1 MKKKLAAFSFAA
13 LAGAVMLTAAYATGE
28 APAFKQDYSVALDAG
43 ARAET
48 EALAAAYQAPLWK
61 AEYLSRG
68 VSAVPSNDGV
78 LVSWRFLGTDS
89 ADIRFNVYK
98 GKKKL
103 NAEPLF
109 ETNFFDNGAVKK
121 ATYTVVPVVAGAE
134 DKAAAESA
142 SIGKKAQDYVLSFPV
157 KQYKGKE
164 YTIYDA
170 SVGDLDGDG
179 EYEII
184 VRRNPLDMELASR
197 TCYPL
202 IEAYRLDGTHLW
214 TIDVGPNE
222 ICDIDINFLVYDFDG
237 DGKAEM
243 VMRSFEGT
251 VDGTGAVIGDVDG
264 DGITNYEFS
273 IAKFKDRQYLSKGP
287 EFLSVYDGMTGKEVA
302 RTPLLPARDPLQP
315 WGNFPEGDNRNLK
328 RASHYLLA
336 AASLGGKTP
345 SIVMVRGCWNAV
357 GAAAW
362 DYDGKALSVRWLRP
376 IDPEETIDNL
386 YNAGYHSLTVVDVD
400 FDGKDEILSGAMA
413 IDDDGSILYATSA
426 DGVKLRHGDA
436 FDVAVMSKDFPGY
449 LVWACHEN
457 KNLPTNIELHDAR
470 TGQVLFGLG
479 KPKDTGRS
487 RAADIDPTHAGWE
500 VWGSTGTP
508 LQTLTGEFI
517 AGTPAE
523 LQGKQVF
530 NAPVSMNAKLYWT
543 GDLLSELFD
552 YTADGH
558 TPSIQKWNWEKKVSE
573 TIWTA
578 EGCSTN
584 NGTKGNACLIAD
596 LFGDWREEIITR
608 TTDDREIRIYATAI
622 PTKYR
627 IPTLMHDRTYRE
639 AIAWQNNHYNQPANL
654 SYYLGAEADSVPLPA
669 VYTVH
674 GGKTLVAPA
683 YASALTADGSNGAV
697 AADTSVILQT
707 VPLVLK

>member
-1 MKKKLAAFSFAA
+1 MKKILAAVSLLAAAGTFAA
-13 LAGAVMLTAAYATGE
+13 ADS
-28 APAFKQDYSVALDAG
+28 PAFKQDYQVELDA
-43 ARAET
+43 ASRSET
-48 EALAAAYQAPLWK
+48 ESLAAAYKAPLRR
-61 AEYLSRG
+61 AEYLGRG
-68 VSAVPSNDGV
+68 VSAVPSADGV

-109 ETNFFDNGAVKK
+109 ATNFFDEGKVKK
-121 ATYTVVPVVAGAE
+121 ATYTVVPVLNGVE
-134 DKAAAESA
+134 NTKEAATA
-142 SIGKKAQDYVLSFPV
+142 SVGKKTNDYLLSFPV
-157 KQYKGKE
+157 KQYKGKD

-179 EYEII
+179 EYEIV
-184 VRRNPLDMELASR
+184 VRRNPLDMEIPTR

-202 IEAYRLDGTHLW
+202 IEAYRMDGTHLW
-214 TIDVGPNE
+214 TVDVGPNE

-237 DGKAEM
+237 DGKSEM

-264 DGITNYEFS
+264 DGITDYKDS
-273 IAKFKDRQYLSKGP
+273 LVKFKDRQYLSKGP

-302 RTPLLPARDPLQP
+302 RTPMLPARDPLQP
-315 WGNFPEGDNRNLK
+315 WGNFPEGDGRNVK
-328 RASHYLLA
+328 RANHFLFA
-336 AASLGGKTP
+336 AAELGGKTP

-362 DYDGKALSVRWLRP
+362 DYDGKSLSVRWLRP
-376 IDPEETIDNL
+376 IDPVETIDNL
-386 YNAGYHSLTVVDVD
+386 YNAGYHSLAVADVD

-413 IDDDGSILYATSA
+413 IDDDGSIMYATSVN
-426 DGVKLRHGDA
+426 GVKLRHGDA
-436 FDVAVMSKDFPGY
+436 FDVAVISKDFPGY
-449 LVWACHEN
+449 LVWSCHEN

-470 TGQVLFGLG
+470 TGQVLFGLT

-487 RAADIDPTHAGWE
+487 RSADIDPTHPGWE
-500 VWGSTGTP
+500 VWGSTATP
-508 LQTLTGEFI
+508 LQTLKGEFI
-517 AGTPAE
+517 AGDPTTMSGKPA
-523 LQGKQVF
+523 F
-530 NAPVSMNAKLYWT
+530 NAPLPMNAKLYWT
-543 GDLLSELFD
+543 GDLLAELFD
-552 YTADGH
+552 YTKDGH
-558 TPSIQKWNWEKKVSE
+558 TPSIQKWNWEKKACE

-578 EGCSTN
+578 DGCSTN

-608 TTDDREIRIYATAI
+608 TADDKEIRIYATAI

-627 IPTLMHDRTYRE
+627 LPTLMHDKTYRE

-654 SYYLGAEADSVPLPA
+654 SFYLGAEADSVPLPA
-669 VYTVH
+669 VFTEH
-674 GGKTLVAPA
+674 EGKTVVAPA
-683 YASALTADGSNGAV
+683 YAASSEAGSAVKLVS
-697 AADTSVILQT
+697 
-707 VPLVLK
+707 VPLAAN

>member
-1 MKKKLAAFSFAA
+1 MTIKPFFAATAALLTLAA
-13 LAGAVMLTAAYATGE
+13 AVPEDATAS
-28 APAFKQDYSVALDAG
+28 FKQDYDVPLDTAS
-43 ARAET
+43 RAET
-48 EALAAAYQAPLWK
+48 EALAAAYMPQLERV
-61 AEYLSRG
+61 EYLTRG
-68 VSAVPSNDGV
+68 VSAVPAKDGV

-89 ADIRFNVYK
+89 ADVRFNVYK

-103 NAEPLF
+103 NETPLF
-109 ETNFFDNGAVKK
+109 ATNYFDAGKVKK
-121 ATYTVVPVVAGAE
+121 ATYTVVPVLDGAE
-134 DKAAAESA
+134 QKDAAART
-142 SIGKKAQDYVLSFPV
+142 SIAKNSKDYRSFPV
-157 KQYKGKE
+157 KQYKGKA
-164 YTIYDA
+164 YTIFDA

-179 EYEII
+179 DYEIV
-184 VRRNPLDMELASR
+184 VRRNPLDMELPSR

-202 IEAYRLDGTHLW
+202 IEAYRMDGTHLW
-214 TIDVGPNE
+214 TVDVGPNE
-222 ICDIDINFLVYDFDG
+222 ICDVDINFLVYDFDG

-302 RTPLLPARDPLQP
+302 RTPLLPERDPLQP
-315 WGNFPEGDNRNLK
+315 WGNFPEGDDRNVK

-336 AASLGGKTP
+336 AAKLGSENA

-362 DYDGKALSVRWLRP
+362 DYDGTALSVRWLRP
-376 IDPEETIDNL
+376 IDAESTLDNL
-386 YNAGYHSLTVVDVD
+386 YNAGYHSLAVADID

-413 IDDDGSILYATSA
+413 IDDNGEILYATSV
-426 DGVKLRHGDA
+426 DGTKLGHGDA

-487 RAADIDPTHAGWE
+487 RAADIDPTHPGWE

-508 LQTLTGEFI
+508 LQTLDGKMI

-523 LQGKQVF
+523 LQGKPVF

-552 YTADGH
+552 YTVDGY
-558 TPSIQKWNWEKKVSE
+558 TPSIQKWNWERQESE

-578 EGCSTN
+578 DGCSTN
-584 NGTKGNACLIAD
+584 GGTKGNPCLIAD
-596 LFGDWREEIITR
+596 IFGDWREEIITR
-608 TTDDREIRIYATAI
+608 TADDKEIRIYATTI
-622 PTKYR
+622 PTEYR

-654 SYYLGAEADSVPLPA
+654 SYYLGAEADSVPLPP

-674 GGKTLVAPA
+674 DGKKTVSPA
-683 YASALTADGSNGAV
+683 YAAGNVDTLVTA
-697 AADTSVILQT
+697 
-707 VPLVLK
+707 PLMEN

>member
-1 MKKKLAAFSFAA
+1 MTKKSFLAAVAGTALLSAATFAEDITA
-13 LAGAVMLTAAYATGE
+13 LFT
-28 APAFKQDYSVALDAG
+28 QDYRAELDPG
-43 ARAET
+43 ARAQT
-48 EALAAAYQAPLWK
+48 EALAAAYEQPLTRV
-61 AEYLSRG
+61 EYLSRG
-68 VSAVPSNDGV
+68 VSAVPANDGV
-78 LVSWRFLGTDS
+78 FVSWRFLGTDS

-109 ETNFFDNGAVKK
+109 ATNYFDAGSVKK
-121 ATYTVVPVVAGAE
+121 AVYTVVPVVNGAE
-134 DKAAAESA
+134 DKTQAATAQ
-142 SIGKKAQDYVLSFPV
+142 ITKKTKPYISFPV

-170 SVGDLDGDG
+170 SVADLDGDG
-179 EYEII
+179 TYEII
-184 VRRNPLDMELASR
+184 VRRNPLDMEIPTR

-214 TIDVGPNE
+214 TVDIGPNE

-251 VDGTGAVIGDVDG
+251 VDGTGAIIGDVDG
-264 DGITNYEFS
+264 DGVTDYKDS
-273 IAKFKDRQYLSKGP
+273 IVKFKDRQYLSKGP
-287 EFLSVYDGMTGKEVA
+287 EFISVYDGMTGKEVA

-315 WGNFPEGDNRNLK
+315 WGNFPEGDGRNVK
-328 RASHYLLA
+328 RANHYLFA
-336 AASLGGKTP
+336 AAQLGGENA

-362 DYDGKALSVRWLRP
+362 DYDGKALTVRWLRP
-376 IDPEETIDNL
+376 IEPEETINNL
-386 YNAGYHSLTVVDVD
+386 YNAGYHSLTVADVD

-413 IDDDGSILYATSA
+413 IDDDGSILYATSVN
-426 DGVKLRHGDA
+426 DVKLRHGDA
-436 FDVAVMSKDFPGY
+436 FDVAVMSKDYPGY

-470 TGQVLFGLG
+470 TGQVLFGLT

-487 RAADIDPTHAGWE
+487 RAADIDPTHPGWE

-508 LQTLTGEFI
+508 LQTLQGEMI
-517 AGTPAE
+517 AGTPGD
-523 LQGKQVF
+523 LKGKTVF
-530 NAPVSMNAKLYWT
+530 NAPVSMNSKLYWT
-543 GDLLSELFD
+543 GDLLAELFD
-552 YTADGH
+552 YTTDGH

-584 NGTKGNACLIAD
+584 CGTKGHACLIAD
-596 LFGDWREEIITR
+596 IFGDWREEVITR
-608 TTDDREIRIYATAI
+608 TEDDKEIRIYATTI
-622 PTKYR
+622 PTEYR
-627 IPTLMHDRTYRE
+627 LPTLMHDVTYRE

-674 GGKTLVAPA
+674 NGTKTVSPA
-683 YASALTADGSNGAV
+683 YANGKSKPV
-697 AADTSVILQT
+697 T
-707 VPLVLK
+707 VPLTAK

>member
-1 MKKKLAAFSFAA
+1 MKRTVVA
-13 LAGAVMLTAAYATGE
+13 LMALSALLSQALVAEDVAG
-28 APAFKQDYSVALDAG
+28 AFKQDYQVELDA
-43 ARAET
+43 ASRAET
-48 EALAAAYQAPLWK
+48 EALAAAYTAVPERV
-61 AEYLSRG
+61 EYLGRG
-68 VSAVPSNDGV
+68 VSAVPAKGGV

-89 ADIRFNVYK
+89 ADLRFNVYK

-103 NAEPLF
+103 NDAPLAV
-109 ETNFFDNGAVKK
+109 TNFFDAGAVKK
-121 ATYTVVPVVAGAE
+121 ATYTVVPVLAGAE
-134 DKAAAESA
+134 DKKAAASA
-142 SIGKKAQDYVLSFPV
+142 SITKKTKPYLSFPV
-157 KQYKGKE
+157 KQYKGKA
-164 YTIYDA
+164 YNINDV

-179 EYEII
+179 EYEIV

-202 IEAYRLDGTHLW
+202 IEAYRIDGTHLW
-214 TIDVGPNE
+214 TVDVGPNE

-315 WGNFPEGDNRNLK
+315 WGNFPEGDNRNVK
-328 RASHYLLA
+328 RASHYLFA
-336 AASLGGKTP
+336 AAKLGGENA
-345 SIVMVRGCWNAV
+345 SIVLVRGCWNAV

-362 DYDGKALSVRWLRP
+362 DYDGKQLSVRWLRP
-376 IDPEETIDNL
+376 IDPVETIDNL

-470 TGQVLFGLG
+470 TGQVLFGLT

-487 RAADIDPTHAGWE
+487 RAADIDPTHPGWE

-508 LQTLTGEFI
+508 LQTLHGEFI

-543 GDLLSELFD
+543 GDLLAELFD

-558 TPSIQKWNWEKKVSE
+558 TPSIQKWNWEKKTAE

-578 EGCSTN
+578 DGCSTN
-584 NGTKGNACLIAD
+584 GGTKGNACLIAD
-596 LFGDWREEIITR
+596 IFGDWREEVITR
-608 TTDDREIRIYATAI
+608 TEDETEIRIYATTE

-654 SYYLGAEADSVPLPA
+654 SYYLGAEADRVPLPP

-674 GGKTLVAPA
+674 GGAKTVSPA
-683 YASALTADGSNGAV
+683 YADGKASALV
-697 AADTSVILQT
+697 T
-707 VPLVLK
+707 VPLEVK